1 MVNTM
6 NAEQQTLAFTETP
19 PTPATLAVINT
30 ARTRVAKPSAGL
42 ARTGRHASG
51 GKTSK
56 VTLVEAT
63 LDHSPG
69 QIDLGG
75 PALAQALSDP
85 AAPPHVRLIA
95 GWLANFSSLHTRN
108 AYYGDLIS
116 FATYANNH
124 GINII
129 EATKSDVAGFK
140 AVLEDT
146 DGDNRSPATVA
157 RRISAVSSFFRH
169 LEEEGHSI
177 GNPALLVRRPK
188 VSTESMTP
196 ALTRTEAARLLEHA
210 ETAGPRDHA
219 LICLLLLNG
228 LRISEICSA
237 NIGDLHTVEHHQVLK
252 IKRKGGLVA
261 RTVLAPRTHGAIRT
275 HIDTRT
281 NTDGK
286 TARGPL
292 IIDNT
297 GTRIDRFQALRIV
310 GRLTKTAG
318 IDKPI
323 TPHGLRHTFVTT
335 ARAANIDV
343 RDVQAAVGHADPRTT
358 MRYDQTKQR
367 LDAHPT
373 YIVSTHIASGESR

>member
-1 MVNTM
+1 M
-6 NAEQQTLAFTETP
+6 NADQQTMAFTATPLVPSTVETP
-19 PTPATLAVINT
+19 TKPASTI
-30 ARTRVAKPSAGL
+30 PSAGL
-42 ARTGRHASG
+42 ARTRRSIST
-51 GKTSK
+51 GKTDK
-56 VTLVEAT
+56 VSLVEAT

-69 QIDLGG
+69 SIDLGG
-75 PALAQALSDP
+75 PALAQAMSDTN
-85 AAPPHVRLIA
+85 APPHVRLIA
-95 GWLANFSSLHTRN
+95 GWLANFSSIHTRN

-116 FATYANNH
+116 FATYANDH

-129 EATKSDVAGFK
+129 DATKTDVAGFK
-140 AVLEDT
+140 AVLEDI
-146 DGDNRSPATVA
+146 DGENRSPATVA

-169 LEEEGHSI
+169 LEEEGHSV

-196 ALTRTEAARLLEHA
+196 ALTRTEAARLLQQA

-219 LICLLLLNG
+219 LVCLLLLNG

-237 NIGDLHTVEHHQVLK
+237 NIGDLHTVENHQVLK
-252 IKRKGGLVA
+252 IKRKGGIVA
-261 RTVLAPRTHGAIRT
+261 RTVLAPRTHGAIRA

-281 NTDGK
+281 SEDGK
-286 TARGPL
+286 AARGPL

-297 GTRIDRFQALRIV
+297 GQRIDRFQALRIV
-310 GRLTKTAG
+310 SRLTNNAG
-318 IDKPI
+318 IEKAI

-373 YIVSTHIASGESR
+373 YIVSTHIASSETT